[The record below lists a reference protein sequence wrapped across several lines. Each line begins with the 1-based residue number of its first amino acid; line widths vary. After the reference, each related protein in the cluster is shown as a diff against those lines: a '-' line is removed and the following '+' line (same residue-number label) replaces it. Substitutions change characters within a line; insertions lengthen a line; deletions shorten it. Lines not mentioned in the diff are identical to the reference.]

1 MSGHEVE
8 DVIVRFRFN
17 LDGIL
22 KGRLRRLAQSKI
34 RNPNVEIRDNIE

>member
-8 DVIVRFRFN
+8 DAIVRFRLN

-22 KGRLRRLAQSKI
+22 KGRLRRLARWRI